1 VDRLSG
7 LPQQQVFLLG
17 LEPGG
22 SKLVSR
28 VEYRDPLTL
37 KSLREYLD
45 GDATGRG
52 ISSVVVVARHGDDL
66 GPMAS
71 IYRRAEQTHAL
82 VTTIVVAHDCD
93 RDCCRRP
100 QSSGFLAALRV
111 NSDMLIA
118 TSGEDYVQFI
128 IDCLS

>member
-1 VDRLSG
+1 MDRLSG
-7 LPQQQVFLLG
+7 SPQHQVFLLG

-22 SKLVSR
+22 SKLAAR
-28 VEYRDPLTL
+28 VEHGGAYVHR
-37 KSLREYLD
+37 SLQEYFD
-45 GDATGRG
+45 STQK

-66 GPMAS
+66 APMAS
-71 IYRRAEQTHAL
+71 IYERALQARAL

-93 RDCCRRP
+93 RDCCRPP
-100 QSSGFLAALRV
+100 QSSRFLAALRV

-128 IDCLS
+128 LDCLS